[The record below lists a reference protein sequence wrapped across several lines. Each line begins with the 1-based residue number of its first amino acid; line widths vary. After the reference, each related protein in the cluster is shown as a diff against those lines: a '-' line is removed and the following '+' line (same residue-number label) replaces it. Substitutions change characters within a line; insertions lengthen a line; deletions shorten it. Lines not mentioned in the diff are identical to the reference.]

1 VKDLKQSCNPRQMKK
16 HIFGRITGPI
26 IVLAVHLCGTLSIKA
41 VDMFNNNE
49 NVKLFA
55 LKPCCLPKMVY
66 ANRGDIFKLGN
77 HEFDAKD
84 VCSNGAFN
92 KKNWDGPPR
101 WHLQVTDYT
110 GRLFVLLN
118 TEILLA
124 HQLTFSFSYLH
135 QPKFDLWAHNL
146 FKGIDVGLSEDN
158 EPTRTNEGLCR
169 VIVSSTNGSKAKDEI
184 SIQVAGGM

>member
-1 VKDLKQSCNPRQMKK
+1 MKK

-41 VDMFNNNE
+41 VDMFNNND

-101 WHLQVTDYT
+101 WHLQVMIVPDAFLYCTLYGDYLGT
-110 GRLFVLLN
+110 STHLFFLLPPSAQIRFVGTQFIQGN
-118 TEILLA
+118 RRW
-124 HQLTFSFSYLH
+124 TF
-135 QPKFDLWAHNL
+135 
-146 FKGIDVGLSEDN
+146 
-158 EPTRTNEGLCR
+158 
-169 VIVSSTNGSKAKDEI
+169 
-184 SIQVAGGM
+184 GG

>member
-1 VKDLKQSCNPRQMKK
+1 MKDLKQSCNPRQMKK

-41 VDMFNNNE
+41 VDMFNNND

-110 GRLFVLLN
+110 GRLFVLHIIRRFSWYINSPFLSLTFISLN
-118 TEILLA
+118 SICGHTIYSRESTLGFRRITS
-124 HQLTFSFSYLH
+124 QLTRDYAEL
-135 QPKFDLWAHNL
+135 
-146 FKGIDVGLSEDN
+146 
-158 EPTRTNEGLCR
+158 
-169 VIVSSTNGSKAKDEI
+169 
-184 SIQVAGGM
+184 

>member
-1 VKDLKQSCNPRQMKK
+1 MLEWGVQQEEL
-16 HIFGRITGPI
+16 GRASA
-26 IVLAVHLCGTLSIKA
+26 LA
-41 VDMFNNNE
+41 
-49 NVKLFA
+49 FA
-55 LKPCCLPKMVY
+55 
-66 ANRGDIFKLGN
+66 GDRLYRTPFCTAQYGDSLGN
-77 HEFDAKD
+77 
-84 VCSNGAFN
+84 V
-92 KKNWDGPPR
+92 
-101 WHLQVTDYT
+101 
-110 GRLFVLLN
+110 
-118 TEILLA
+118 